1 MNGIW
6 ILRHRTL
13 GMRLLVCRGA
23 TLCKADIAALEDAG
37 WDVSYGEYGSACD
50 TAGVR
55 DFVSR
60 AVEATKS

>member
-1 MNGIW
+1 
-6 ILRHRTL
+6 
-13 GMRLLVCRGA
+13 MRLLVCRGA